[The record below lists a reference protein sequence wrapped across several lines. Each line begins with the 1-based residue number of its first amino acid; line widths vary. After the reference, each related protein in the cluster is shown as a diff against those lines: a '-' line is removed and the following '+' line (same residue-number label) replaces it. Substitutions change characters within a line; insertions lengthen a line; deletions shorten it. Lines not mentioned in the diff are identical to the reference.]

1 MGMIFS
7 DDTYEDRQCYSCE
20 YKTKNITT
28 EIGSLNNEI
37 KRLNNEIKRLNKII
51 RILQSEYIDMRSQ
64 FLWKTRYSSD
74 YVICCDRARQ
84 DYDKIVKEVE
94 KIN

>member
-7 DDTYEDRQCYSCE
+7 DDTYEDRQCYFCE

-37 KRLNNEIKRLNKII
+37 KRLNKII
-51 RILQSEYIDMRSQ
+51 RILRSEYIDMRSQ

-74 YVICCDRARQ
+74 YVICYNRARQ
-84 DYDKIVKEVE
+84 DYDKIVKEIE
-94 KIN
+94 K

>member
-28 EIGSLNNEI
+28 EIGS
-37 KRLNNEIKRLNKII
+37 LNNEIKRLNKII

>member
-1 MGMIFS
+1 MIFS

-20 YKTKNITT
+20 YKTKNIKT
-28 EIGSLNNEI
+28 EISS
-37 KRLNNEIKRLNKII
+37 LNNEIKRLNKII
-51 RILQSEYIDMRSQ
+51 RILRLEYIDMRSQ